1 MICEQHVT
9 MDGFIQAL
17 LALGIN
23 TRARNFLVFQVCK
36 HKVPVIFAVRQLE
49 ISLHRISITNMTSV
63 QGDIE
68 KVAQQSP
75 ADLASFFELISGSEA
90 LKDDYRNLQ
99 LAVEQADIKNGN
111 LYARKRSLQ
120 AKKKLTKEA
129 KAEAEKYQNLGR
141 KKVSCV

>member
-1 MICEQHVT
+1 
-9 MDGFIQAL
+9 
-17 LALGIN
+17 
-23 TRARNFLVFQVCK
+23 
-36 HKVPVIFAVRQLE
+36 
-49 ISLHRISITNMTSV
+49 MTSV